1 MDRRSFGTTLLMGA
15 VGAAAA
21 PALAQYRPGRP
32 DMMPMGPAEQR
43 HAMDTLAI
51 GAVALET
58 SRLARDRALRPA
70 VRQFAQ
76 FEAEEQTA
84 VAEIVREMM
93 GNVAPPPPNRRDAR
107 MIADLGRLRGAAFDR
122 MYIMGQVDGHRR
134 LLDVQER
141 YLNDGRNLHHR
152 HIAILARGRIREHLA
167 DLERLQ
173 NRTA

>member
-1 MDRRSFGTTLLMGA
+1 MDRRSFGTTLLTGI

-32 DMMPMGPAEQR
+32 DAMPVGPAEER

-76 FEAEEQTA
+76 FEAEEQTD
-84 VAEIVREMM
+84 VAGIIRDMM
-93 GNVAPPPPNRRDAR
+93 GTVAPPPPNRRDAR

-122 MYIMGQVDGHRR
+122 MYITGQVDGHRR

-141 YLNDGRNLHHR
+141 YLSDGRNLHHR

>member
-1 MDRRSFGTTLLMGA
+1 MDRRSFGTTLLTGL

-21 PALAQYRPGRP
+21 PTLAQYRSGRP
-32 DMMPMGPAEQR
+32 DAMPMGPAEER

-76 FEAEEQTA
+76 FEAEEQTD
-84 VAEIVREMM
+84 VAGIIRDMM
-93 GNVAPPPPNRRDAR
+93 GTVAPPPPNRRDAR

-122 MYIMGQVDGHRR
+122 MYITGQVDGHRR

-141 YLNDGRNLHHR
+141 YLSDGRNLHHR